1 MADLEFYDEGELQRS
16 AFARILLTGEPKV
29 GKTTTILATAP
40 TPICVLNC
48 DRPGAPQ
55 AAIRHGAK
63 DLKILDVD
71 TVAIWEKGYKAA
83 WKLAEEGKVKSIV
96 VDTLTLLVNNT
107 LTLEH
112 GKRFANSFDARRE
125 TINCMLAG
133 LNCLFTASAHVF
145 IVAHYDQSDGL
156 ISLEGRLKKD
166 IPGLIHDRV
175 HMDYN
180 AKRDPQRCY
189 HIGPSV
195 NGLSGGRSSD
205 ENKIIPA
212 DVKVLLK
219 ELGIEE

>member
-1 MADLEFYDEGELQRS
+1 MSDLFYDETELKQCTY
-16 AFARILLTGEPKV
+16 ARVLLTAEPKV
-29 GKTTTILATAP
+29 GKTTTVLTTAP
-40 TPICVLNC
+40 GPIAVLNC

-63 DLKILDVD
+63 GLKILDVD
-71 TVAIWEKGYKAA
+71 TVALWEKGYRAA
-83 WKLAEEGKVKSIV
+83 YKLAEEGLVKSIV
-96 VDTLTLLVNNT
+96 IDTLTLLVNNT
-107 LTLEH
+107 LSLEH
-112 GKRFANSFDARRE
+112 GRKFANSFDARRE

-133 LNCLFTASAHVF
+133 LNCLFVAPAHVF
-145 IVAHYDQSDGL
+145 VLAHYDQSDGL

-205 ENKIIPA
+205 ENKVIPA
-212 DVKVLLK
+212 DVKILLK
-219 ELGIEE
+219 ELRIEE